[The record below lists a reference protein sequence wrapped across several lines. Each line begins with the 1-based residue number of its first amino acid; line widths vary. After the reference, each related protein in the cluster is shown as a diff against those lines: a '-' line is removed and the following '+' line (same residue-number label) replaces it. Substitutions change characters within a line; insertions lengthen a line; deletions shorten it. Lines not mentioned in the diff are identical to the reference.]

1 MMLANHTSI
10 RGLFKQYVD
19 QYKML
24 SKRGAFLENFKK
36 TKIFQDSLD
45 EFNEAEEVVRGLIDE
60 YGAAER
66 QDYIEWG
73 EEEKQEGMDGDDNM
87 GGY

>member
-10 RGLFKQYVD
+10 RGLFKQFLD

-24 SKRGAFLENFKK
+24 SKRGAFMDQFKK
-36 TKIFQDSLD
+36 TKIFQDNLD
-45 EFNEAEEVVRGLIDE
+45 EFNDAEEVVRGLVDE
-60 YGAAER
+60 YAAAER

-73 EEEKQEGMDGDDNM
+73 EEEEKNEENDDRM
-87 GGY
+87 GY

>member
-1 MMLANHTSI
+1 M
-10 RGLFKQYVD
+10 
-19 QYKML
+19 
-24 SKRGAFLENFKK
+24 ENFKK

-45 EFNEAEEVVRGLIDE
+45 EFNEAEEVVRGLVDE
-60 YGAAER
+60 YAAAER

-73 EEEKQEGMDGDDNM
+73 EEEKVEDGDDPM